1 MGGEEA
7 ETNERTEVRSM
18 LGTGGKSRERGRK
31 KKKERK
37 ASAVIVAFLFS
48 VWARS

>member
-18 LGTGGKSRERGRK
+18 LGTGGKSRERGK